1 MLCFKTFKDYVSVC
15 VCVYVYLCGV
25 CVCINVGAHTG
36 QKKAS
41 DPLELELQTISHG
54 CQEVNLDSLEEPQL
68 FFTTEPSLQPSCVFS
83 IRHRSNTQCKYFAD
97 GCYPSKLDTCHLR
110 TRQLEEDAKK
120 SFQDRLN

>member
-41 DPLELELQTISHG
+41 DPLELELQVLPVPG
-54 CQEVNLDSLEEPQL
+54 
-68 FFTTEPSLQPSCVFS
+68 TEP
-83 IRHRSNTQCKYFAD
+83 RSSVRAV
-97 GCYPSKLDTCHLR
+97 R
-110 TRQLEEDAKK
+110 A
-120 SFQDRLN
+120 LNY